1 MILKSYLKN
10 KSEEPG
16 KINDINLYHEDRL
29 LELNKSIENLNLG
42 HLPLITDKMNNSVN
56 NDKII

>member
-16 KINDINLYHEDRL
+16 KINDIKLYHEDRL
-29 LELNKSIENLNLG
+29 LDLNESVENLNLCN
-42 HLPLITDKMNNSVN
+42 LSLITYKMKNSVN